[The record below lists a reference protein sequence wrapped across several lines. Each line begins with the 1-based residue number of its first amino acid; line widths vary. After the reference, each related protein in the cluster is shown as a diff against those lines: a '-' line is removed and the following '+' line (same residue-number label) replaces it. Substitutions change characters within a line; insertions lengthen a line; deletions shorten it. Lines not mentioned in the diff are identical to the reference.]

1 MVLRVLVIDSVSVET
16 IHALPSF
23 HSVPTSS
30 AVSIKT

>member
-23 HSVPTSS
+23 DSTPKSS
-30 AVSIKT
+30 GSINKT